1 MTSTAGAVRRSGQV
15 AMAWLSAGAAVVLGG
30 CAGQQAARPQ
40 PLPRA
45 GTVYEANGQKVQITA
60 LTALPAPSGGASAGP
75 STAIAGDTVPPGYQ
89 FLYGS
94 GEAAALSRQAFRGLV
109 TLAVADRDRHGG
121 HSVVLAADATLAAPS
136 WVDCGAKPHAAVFD
150 ADETVLL
157 NLGAEEQAARHPG
170 PFDARQ
176 WTRWERTG
184 AAAVAPVP
192 GAVEAFA
199 ALRRAGVTVIIN
211 TNRDVATAAGTVA
224 ALEAAGLGSFTPGET
239 LFLRDGPSGK
249 DGRRA
254 TIAQRYCVVAMAGDQ
269 LGDFSDLF
277 AAISSPP
284 VRRAAADAGAIG
296 ERWGNGWFV
305 LPNPVYGSGLKG
317 GFDDV
322 FPLDKRWPDLGAAS
336 GQ

>member
-1 MTSTAGAVRRSGQV
+1 MTNTASTARKRTQGAAAWLAAGAVL
-15 AMAWLSAGAAVVLGG
+15 ALTG

-45 GTVYEANGQKVQITA
+45 GTVYEADGRKVQLTG
-60 LTALPAPSGGASAGP
+60 LTALPAPSSASAAGTSP
-75 STAIAGDTVPPGYQ
+75 LAAGDTVPPGYQ

-109 TLAVADRDRHGG
+109 TLAVADHDRHAG
-121 HSVVLAADATLAAPS
+121 HSVVLAPDATLAAPS
-136 WVDCGAKPHAAVFD
+136 WVDCATKPHAAVFD

-170 PFDARQ
+170 PFDAEQ

-184 AAAVAPVP
+184 AAAVAPAP

-199 ALRRAGVTVIIN
+199 ALRHAGVTVIIN
-211 TNRDVATAAGTVA
+211 SNRDVTTAAGTVA
-224 ALEAAGLGSFTPGET
+224 ALKAAGLGSFTPGET
-239 LFLRDGPSGK
+239 LFLRDGSSGK

-277 AAISSPP
+277 AAISSPA

-305 LPNPVYGSGLKG
+305 LPNPVYGSALKG

-322 FPLDKRWPDLGAAS
+322 FPLDKRWTDPGAAS